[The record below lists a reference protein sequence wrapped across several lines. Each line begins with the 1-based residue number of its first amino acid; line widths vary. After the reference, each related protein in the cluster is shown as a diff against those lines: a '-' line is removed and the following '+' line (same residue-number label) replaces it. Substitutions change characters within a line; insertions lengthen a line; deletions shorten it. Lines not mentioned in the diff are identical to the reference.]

1 MRNIIMT
8 FIKSL
13 ASGIALLCVLFASSA
28 SMAHS
33 DEYLDAQ
40 KAPNGG
46 QLRMAGVYHFEL
58 VVANVSKLSKS
69 NPVVIY
75 LTDHAGN
82 NISSANASGAVTILS
97 GKSKT
102 TIMLKPDGDNR
113 LKGVGNY
120 ASSQTM
126 KVVAS
131 IALPG
136 KPTQQAR
143 FTPFVKFKTMSKSA
157 HAMHVN

>member
-1 MRNIIMT
+1 MT

-69 NPVVIY
+69 NPVLVY
-75 LTDHAGN
+75 VTDHAGKK
-82 NISSANASGAVTILS
+82 ISSANASGAVTILS
-97 GKSKT
+97 GKTKT
-102 TIMLKPDGDNR
+102 SIKLRSDGENR
-113 LKGVGNY
+113 LKGMGNY
-120 ASSQTM
+120 ASLPTM

-131 IALPG
+131 ITLPG
-136 KPTQQAR
+136 KPTEKVS
-143 FTPFVKFKTMSKSA
+143 FTPFVKSK
-157 HAMHVN
+157 

>member
-1 MRNIIMT
+1 MT

-58 VVANVSKLSKS
+58 VVANVSKVSKS
-69 NPVVIY
+69 NPVLVY
-75 LTDHAGN
+75 VTDHAGKKV
-82 NISSANASGAVTILS
+82 SSANASGAVTILS
-97 GKSKT
+97 GKTKT
-102 TIMLKPDGDNR
+102 VIKLNPAGDNR

-120 ASSQTM
+120 ASSPTM

-131 IALPG
+131 ITLPG
-136 KPTQQAR
+136 KPTEKVS
-143 FTPFVKFKTMSKSA
+143 FTPFVKSK
-157 HAMHVN
+157 

>member
-1 MRNIIMT
+1 MT

-58 VVANVSKLSKS
+58 VVANVSKVSKS
-69 NPVVIY
+69 NPVLVY
-75 LTDHAGN
+75 VTDHAGKKV
-82 NISSANASGAVTILS
+82 SSANASGAVTILS
-97 GKSKT
+97 GKTKT
-102 TIMLKPDGDNR
+102 VIKLNPAGDNR

-120 ASSQTM
+120 ASSPTM

-131 IALPG
+131 ITLPG
-136 KPTQQAR
+136 KQTEQAR
-143 FTPFVKFKTMSKSA
+143 FTPFFISKIKSKAA
-157 HAMHVN
+157 HAKHVP

>member
-1 MRNIIMT
+1 MT
-8 FIKSL
+8 YIKSL

-69 NPVVIY
+69 NPVLVY
-75 LTDHAGN
+75 VTDHAGKK
-82 NISSANASGAVTILS
+82 ISSANASGAVTILS
-97 GKSKT
+97 GKTKT
-102 TIMLKPDGDNR
+102 SIKLRSDGENR
-113 LKGVGNY
+113 LKGMGNY
-120 ASSQTM
+120 ASLPTM

-131 IALPG
+131 ITLPG
-136 KPTQQAR
+136 KPTEKVS
-143 FTPFVKFKTMSKSA
+143 FTPFVKSK
-157 HAMHVN
+157 